1 MTTRRRVGPDRFTG
15 TLALVRLV
23 LRRDRVR
30 LPVWLGA
37 QVGLVGFSAAAVQG
51 VYGTPEAQAGYARSV
66 GSSTATIAMTGPP
79 TAVDTLGGIT
89 VFEVTFTALV
99 GVALMAVL
107 VTLRHTRA
115 DEEAGRTELLRAG
128 VLGRQA
134 DLLAVGLV
142 VSAACAAVGLG
153 IAATF
158 LAVGLPPSGS
168 LLYGASVAALGWV
181 FTGLALVAA
190 QVAEHSRAAT
200 GLCLAVLGAA
210 FLVRAVGDVAGNGLS
225 WASPFGWVQAV
236 RAFGEERWW
245 PLALAAAV
253 AVALVALAG
262 WLTTRRD
269 VGSGLVAARPGPA
282 RASSLLVSPV
292 GLALRLQRTAIVA
305 WAAGM
310 AVLGVAF
317 GSLGQDVQE
326 LVESNP
332 DIAEVFRRTSGGATV
347 VDAYFAMVMTIA
359 ALVAAGF
366 TVGSA
371 LRVRGEE
378 AAARTEW
385 LLATPLSRSRWLA
398 SWLAV
403 TVGGSTV
410 VLACTGLGAG
420 TAYALVSGD
429 AGQVPLLTLAA
440 LSYLPATLVLGAVA
454 VAVLGWAPRW
464 SGLTWGVLAVCF
476 VIGWLGEVLSLPQWT
491 LDLSPFTRTPQVPLD
506 DPTPAPLLTLT
517 LLAVALTAL
526 GALGVR
532 RRDLVA
538 A

>member
-1 MTTRRRVGPDRFTG
+1 MIRFTG

-30 LPVWLGA
+30 LPVWLVA
-37 QVGLVGFSAAAVQG
+37 QIGLVGFSAAAVQG
-51 VYGTPEAQAGYARSV
+51 VYGTPQAQAGYARTV
-66 GSSTATIAMTGPP
+66 GASTATIAMTGPP

-99 GVALMAVL
+99 GVALMAVFL
-107 VTLRHTRA
+107 TLRHTRA

-128 VLGRQA
+128 ALGRQA
-134 DLLAVGLV
+134 DLLAVGIV
-142 VSAACAAVGLG
+142 VSTACTLVGLG
-153 IAATF
+153 IAVVF
-158 LAVGLPPSGS
+158 LASGLPTSGS

-181 FTGLALVAA
+181 FTGVGLVAA

-200 GLCLAVLGAA
+200 GLCLAVLGAG
-210 FLVRAVGDVAGNGLS
+210 FLVRAVGDVSENGVS
-225 WASPFGWVQAV
+225 WVSPFGWVQAV

-253 AVALVALAG
+253 AVLLAVLAG

-269 VGSGLVAARPGPA
+269 IGSGLVAGRPGPA
-282 RASSLLVSPV
+282 RASTVLATPV
-292 GLALRLQRTAIVA
+292 GLALRLQRTSVLA

-317 GSLGQDVQE
+317 GSLGRDVEE
-326 LVESNP
+326 LIESNP
-332 DIAEVFRRTSGGATV
+332 DIAEVFRRTSGGATI

-378 AAARTEW
+378 AASRAEW
-385 LLATPLSRSRWLA
+385 LLATPLSRTRWLA

-403 TVGGSTV
+403 TVGGSAV
-410 VLACTGLGAG
+410 VLAATGLGAG
-420 TAYALVSGD
+420 TSYAVIAED
-429 AGQVPLLTLAA
+429 RAQVPLLTLAA
-440 LSYLPATLVLGAVA
+440 LAYLPATLVLGAVA
-454 VAVLGWAPRW
+454 VALIGWAPRVA
-464 SGLTWGVLAVCF
+464 GAAWGVLAACF
-476 VIGWLGEVLSLPQWT
+476 VIGWLGEVLSLPAWVM
-491 LDLSPFTRTPQVPLD
+491 DLSPFTRTPQVPLD
-506 DPTPAPLLTLT
+506 DLTAGPLLALT
-517 LLAVALTAL
+517 LVVAALAAL
-526 GALGVR
+526 GAAGLR
-532 RRDLVA
+532 RRDLVSD
-538 A
+538 